1 MAIQGSGQ
9 ISIQDIMTELG
20 ISGETALNDAD
31 VRALIS
37 KTAGAQ
43 MSITEWYGASNETIL
58 TGNHQEVTIS
68 DHISSG
74 GTLRFQGDWIWS
86 DNTATAALII
96 DVPCTFIN
104 EGNVIGKGG
113 RGGDRGQNGFNGGP
127 AINVTS
133 TGVTIINSSGS
144 YIAGGGGGGAGAG
157 RGHGGYGGGGGGGAG
172 GGAGGNGSGTNY
184 YYKTGAAGGA
194 IGQVGGKV
202 HTGQTI
208 AAGAGAASGGTNYD
222 RYGIG
227 GGGGGRILP
236 GVAGTT
242 GGISFGKYGAGGGGN
257 GGAAN
262 NNGSFGGYAVGSV
275 QHSSGGG
282 GWGANCGAGS
292 STGGAAI
299 EGTSRT
305 LTNSGT
311 VWGTT

>member
-1 MAIQGSGQ
+1 MPVTSSGAITLQNVQDEFGGSHP
-9 ISIQDIMTELG
+9 ISISEYYGSDTVPTSG
-20 ISGETALNDAD
+20 AISLNNF
-31 VRALIS
+31 
-37 KTAGAQ
+37 
-43 MSITEWYGASNETIL
+43 YGTSAEYVL
-58 TGNHQEVTIS
+58 TGNHQEITIS
-68 DHISSG
+68 SYINSG

-86 DNTATAALII
+86 DDTATAALII

-113 RGGDRGQNGFNGGP
+113 RGGNRGQNGYNGGA
-127 AINVTS
+127 AISVTS
-133 TGVTIINSSGS
+133 TGVTIINSTGS

-172 GGAGGNGSGTNY
+172 GGAGGNGSGNNY
-184 YYKTGAAGGA
+184 YYKGGASGGA
-194 IGQVGGKV
+194 IGQVGGIV

-208 AAGAGAASGGTNYD
+208 AAGAGAASGPTNYE

-236 GVAGTT
+236 GVGGTT
-242 GGISFGKYGAGGGGN
+242 GGISFGKYGAYGGGN

-292 STGGAAI
+292 SSGGAAI
-299 EGTSRT
+299 TGTSRT
-305 LTNSGT
+305 LNNSGT
-311 VWGTT
+311 IYGSN